1 MVNVLRILKSRP
13 YKSSERANIL
23 FAVLLIFVLSSGMV
37 LHHTFSLKNN
47 VYKQHVLMALYHK
60 KRALSLAHLALDKLK
75 SIADKDAC
83 TTHYKGKHFCFAND
97 VFIEDTPSPHS
108 GYRVDGEFP
117 SKQSFAC
124 CFDRQGL
131 RKLLSE
137 FTARSNPLKSVINDD
152 CWGLASLRWEALNR
166 NDPLPPLYFPP
177 LIKKVEIFE
186 KNKIQ
191 WMWVHFFNPYDRELQ
206 NEMPHI
212 TGINFDLPPSEVQF
226 YLHCKALFQIRD
238 EAKRWNDTQ
247 TLDWGKMIEFE
258 IKYVH
263 KYNLNV
269 QALGVLDFKITG
281 TKEGGYCFYSPQEA
295 QQSKPRKSKWG
306 ECSKQGKNKVAVV
319 TNLSNT
325 FEPFSTKTWL
335 DKLDACFFE
344 YEEAEPYSKIGNFKS
359 NYKAIPELRN
369 YFWNEVVENP
379 NADVFWFNGPRT
391 YLEGRLRAYG
401 MPEYQ
406 ALKIAKEIVKHQPYP
421 SAIAFLE
428 QITTSFPEIK
438 NYLHHFEH
446 LSHRTEIFKIKSW
459 SGEYTCEML
468 VQREA
473 KNELQRSWKILY
485 VHWNRDI
492 SDKKSCGKKL

>member
-1 MVNVLRILKSRP
+1 MRMVNVLRILKSRP

-23 FAVLLIFVLSSGMV
+23 FAVLLISVLSSGLV

-47 VYKQHVLMALYHK
+47 VQKQHVLTALYHK

-75 SIADKDAC
+75 SIANKDAC

-97 VFIEDTPSPHS
+97 VFIEDTLSPHS

-131 RKLLSE
+131 RKPLSE
-137 FTARSNPLKSVINDD
+137 VMTGSNPIKSVINDD
-152 CWGLASLRWEALNR
+152 RWELAVLRWVALNR
-166 NDPLPPLYFPP
+166 NDPLPPFYFPQ
-177 LIKKVEIFE
+177 LVNKVEIFE
-186 KNKIQ
+186 ENQIQ

-238 EAKRWNDTQ
+238 EAKRQNDTQ
-247 TLDWGKMIEFE
+247 TLAWGKMIEFE

-269 QALGVLDFKITG
+269 QTLGVSDFKITG
-281 TKEGGYCFYSPQEA
+281 TREGGYCFYSPQD
-295 QQSKPRKSKWG
+295 KPRKSQWG
-306 ECSKQGKNKVAVV
+306 NCGKGGKNKEAVG
-319 TNLSNT
+319 TNSNDI
-325 FEPFSTKTWL
+325 EPFSTQTWI

-344 YEEAEPYSKIGNFKS
+344 YEEAEPYNKIGNFKS
-359 NYKAIPELRN
+359 NRKAIPELRN

-379 NADVFWFNGPRT
+379 NADVFCFNGPRI
-391 YLEGRLRAYG
+391 YLEGRLRAYD

-421 SAIAFLE
+421 SATAFLE

-492 SDKKSCGKKL
+492 SDKKSFGKEL

>member
-23 FAVLLIFVLSSGMV
+23 FAVLLISVLSSGLV

-47 VYKQHVLMALYHK
+47 VHKQHVLMALYHK

-131 RKLLSE
+131 RKPLSE
-137 FTARSNPLKSVINDD
+137 FTAGSNPIKSVIYDD
-152 CWGLASLRWEALNR
+152 RWGLARLRWVALNR
-166 NDPLPPLYFPP
+166 NAPLPPFYFPP
-177 LIKKVEIFE
+177 LIERVEIFK

-191 WMWVHFFNPYDRELQ
+191 WMWVFFFNPYDRELQ

-212 TGINFDLPPSEVQF
+212 TGINICLIPERVHFCPYCKKL
-226 YLHCKALFQIRD
+226 KALFQIRD
-238 EAKRWNDTQ
+238 EAKRQNDTQ
-247 TLDWGKMIEFE
+247 TLDWGKMILFK
-258 IKYVH
+258 IKYGH
-263 KYNLNV
+263 TYNISA
-269 QALGVLDFKITG
+269 QDTLDFKITG
-281 TKEGGYCFYSPQEA
+281 TREVGYQYGDQPS
-295 QQSKPRKSKWG
+295 SKHQKSKWRRDG
-306 ECSKQGKNKVAVV
+306 PKEEKVAVV
-319 TNLSNT
+319 TNSNNI
-325 FEPFSTKTWL
+325 FSTQTWI

-344 YEEAEPYSKIGNFKS
+344 YEDAEPYSKIGNFKS
-359 NYKAIPELRN
+359 NRKAIPELRN
-369 YFWNEVVENP
+369 YFWNEVVENLE
-379 NADVFWFNGPRT
+379 ADVFCFNGPRT

-401 MPEYQ
+401 MSEYQ

-421 SAIAFLE
+421 SATAFLE
-428 QITTSFPEIK
+428 QITTLSPEIK

-473 KNELQRSWKILY
+473 KNELQRAWKILY

-492 SDKKSCGKKL
+492 SDKKSFGKEL

>member
-23 FAVLLIFVLSSGMV
+23 FAVLLISVLSSGLV

-75 SIADKDAC
+75 SIANKDAC
-83 TTHYKGKHFCFAND
+83 TTHYKGKRFCFAND

-131 RKLLSE
+131 RKPLSE
-137 FTARSNPLKSVINDD
+137 FMTENNPLKTVINNDR
-152 CWGLASLRWEALNR
+152 WGLIQKRWVALHR
-166 NDPLPPLYFPP
+166 NDPLPPFYFSP
-177 LIKKVEIFE
+177 LIEKVEIFE
-186 KNKIQ
+186 ENKIQ
-191 WMWVHFFNPYDRELQ
+191 WIWVYFFNPYDRELQ
-206 NEMPHI
+206 SKMPYVM
-212 TGINFDLPPSEVQF
+212 GINFCLSSSSIHLCTHSKAQ
-226 YLHCKALFQIRD
+226 KALFQIL
-238 EAKRWNDTQ
+238 NDA
-247 TLDWGKMIEFE
+247 KMIQFE
-258 IKYVH
+258 IKHGH

-269 QALGVLDFKITG
+269 QTLGVLNFKITG
-281 TKEGGYCFYSPQEA
+281 TREGGYLFDTQYGD
-295 QQSKPRKSKWG
+295 QQSAKPRKSKWG
-306 ECSKQGKNKVAVV
+306 NCGKGGVAV
-319 TNLSNT
+319 TNSNNT
-325 FEPFSTKTWL
+325 FEPFSTKTWI

-359 NYKAIPELRN
+359 NSKAIPELRN
-369 YFWNEVVENP
+369 YFWNEVVENLE
-379 NADVFWFNGPRT
+379 ADVFCFNGPRT
-391 YLEGRLRAYG
+391 YFEGRLRAYG
-401 MPEYQ
+401 IPEYQ

-421 SAIAFLE
+421 SATAFLE
-428 QITTSFPEIK
+428 RITTAFPEIK

-446 LSHRTEIFKIKSW
+446 LSHRTEVFKIKSW

-473 KNELQRSWKILY
+473 RNELQRSWKIIY

-492 SDKKSCGKKL
+492 SGKKSFGKEI

>member
-23 FAVLLIFVLSSGMV
+23 FAVLLIFVLSSGLV

-47 VYKQHVLMALYHK
+47 VYKQHVLKVLHNK

-131 RKLLSE
+131 RKPLSE

-152 CWGLASLRWEALNR
+152 RWELARLRWVALNR
-166 NDPLPPLYFPP
+166 NDPLPPFYFPQ
-177 LIKKVEIFE
+177 LVNKVEIFE
-186 KNKIQ
+186 KNQIK

-212 TGINFDLPPSEVQF
+212 TGINFDLPPSKVQF
-226 YLHCKALFQIRD
+226 FYPYCKALFQIRD
-238 EAKRWNDTQ
+238 EAKRRNDTQ
-247 TLDWGKMIEFE
+247 TLDLGKMIEFE

-269 QALGVLDFKITG
+269 QTLGVSDFKITG
-281 TKEGGYCFYSPQEA
+281 TREGGYCFYSPQD
-295 QQSKPRKSKWG
+295 KPRKSQWG
-306 ECSKQGKNKVAVV
+306 NCGKGGKNKEAVG
-319 TNLSNT
+319 TNSNDI
-325 FEPFSTKTWL
+325 EPFSTQTWS

-344 YEEAEPYSKIGNFKS
+344 YEEAEPYTKIGNFKS
-359 NYKAIPELRN
+359 NRKAIPELRN

-379 NADVFWFNGPRT
+379 DADVFCFNGPRI

-401 MPEYQ
+401 IPEYQ

-421 SAIAFLE
+421 SATAFLE
-428 QITTSFPEIK
+428 QITTLSPEIK

-446 LSHRTEIFKIKSW
+446 LSHRTEVFKIQSR

-485 VHWNRDI
+485 VHWNRNVR
-492 SDKKSCGKKL
+492 DKKSYGKEL